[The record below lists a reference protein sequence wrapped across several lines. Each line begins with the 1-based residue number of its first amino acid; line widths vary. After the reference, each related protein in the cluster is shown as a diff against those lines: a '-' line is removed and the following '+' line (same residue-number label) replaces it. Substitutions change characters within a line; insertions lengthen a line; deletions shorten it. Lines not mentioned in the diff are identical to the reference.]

1 MKQISIYTILL
12 PIVYALLF
20 WLGNSDDFKQYPY
33 WNKEVAS
40 WLGEAPPGVTTELV
54 RPDSS
59 ANFPEI
65 VCHIPANEELQ
76 KKIISTFQL
85 VASYP
90 GVYENHGISPI
101 YPADKEVH
109 LPITITYFPRLEL
122 NPDGSMQFTLSENNR
137 QVGENAPPVKTVP
150 IPHPEYLPNGNIEM
164 ARTTMLA
171 VLCFMLPGLFCCIGR
186 LWVQRRPIRSQETL
200 VICLVIP
207 AVVAYFGAYVD
218 FYMHG
223 FNKSYAVFSAVFSVL
238 SNLTCAG
245 ILIVLTGIVR
255 WLWRLQK

>member
-1 MKQISIYTILL
+1 MRHISFYAILL

-20 WLGNSDDFKQYPY
+20 WLGNSDDFKQCPY

-85 VASYP
+85 EASYP
-90 GVYENHGISPI
+90 GVYESRGISPI
-101 YPADKEVH
+101 YPAEKEVH
-109 LPITITYFPRLEL
+109 LPITVTYYPRLEL
-122 NPDGSMQFTLSENNR
+122 NPDGSMRFTLSENNLR
-137 QVGENAPPVKTVP
+137 EEENVSQIKSTP
-150 IPHPEYLPNGNIEM
+150 IPYPEYLPDGDIEM
-164 ARTTMLA
+164 ARSIMLA
-171 VLCFMLPGLFCCIGR
+171 VLCFLLPGMFCCVGW
-186 LWVQRRPIRSQETL
+186 LWVQRRPIQSIETL
-200 VICLVIP
+200 FICLVIP
-207 AVVAYFGAYVD
+207 AMVAYIGAYID

-223 FNKSYAVFSAVFSVL
+223 FNKSYAVFSAVFSML
-238 SNLTCAG
+238 SNVICAA
-245 ILIVLTGIVR
+245 VLLVFTGIVR
-255 WLWRLQK
+255 WLWRLLK